1 VRAARVAMCNRESSI
16 KKEAVACV
24 SRVEMLLR
32 GCRT

>member
-1 VRAARVAMCNRESSI
+1 VGAARVAICNRESSI
-16 KKEAVACV
+16 EKAAVACV